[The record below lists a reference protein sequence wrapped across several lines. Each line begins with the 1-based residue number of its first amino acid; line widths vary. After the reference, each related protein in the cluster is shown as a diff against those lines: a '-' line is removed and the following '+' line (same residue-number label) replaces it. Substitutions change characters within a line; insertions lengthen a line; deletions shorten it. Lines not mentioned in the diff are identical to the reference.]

1 LVEAA
6 ALATGAAMLASAL
19 GLATRAGADADAGA
33 EAGAAVDAAPAAGC
47 ERKRRPDDD
56 GKEAGPAGGACWTWH
71 VVLPGRSDVPLGGHG
86 RKAGQRRLTVP
97 VPR

>member
-47 ERKRRPDDD
+47 ERKRRPDHD
-56 GKEAGPAGGACWTWH
+56 GKEAGAAGGACWTWH
-71 VVLPGRSDVPLGGHG
+71 VVLPGGSDGPRGGHG
-86 RKAGQRRLTVP
+86 EKAIQRRLMVP
-97 VPR
+97 VRR